1 MLYHQV
7 VVNGK
12 KVINEDVERY
22 QNVKK
27 GSKKQKN
34 GSKKQSCKV
43 PELFCI
49 GRLQEKAL
57 KAPEEIT

>member
-22 QNVKK
+22 QKAK
-27 GSKKQKN
+27 RGQKN
-34 GSKKQSCKV
+34 RKMGPKSKV
-43 PELFCI
+43 ARFLGFF
-49 GRLQEKAL
+49 A
-57 KAPEEIT
+57 